1 MSLGPRRSRRDGHGG
16 LPMTASAVIIS
27 FLLGALQLFRG
38 FARINLWHVKRVQ
51 QVQELFRWG
60 LLRHQLTSK
69 GFPNFGSDG
78 PVVEAV
84 RKIVG
89 SLFWCLGA
97 LGTASSSDLLLKF
110 ARLGEMPRSGVTQEI
125 GGKGVAHVPR
135 HFKAAFG
142 LVAMMTR
149 IVHRAIH
156 PQLFVLI
163 FV

>member
-1 MSLGPRRSRRDGHGG
+1 MLPSLLLTRRSYTLFVVSARIATVWTLECFQRVRLSFRGRLPRRQFISQRSADRGSHG
-16 LPMTASAVIIS
+16 PI
-27 FLLGALQLFRG
+27 
-38 FARINLWHVKRVQ
+38 
-51 QVQELFRWG
+51 
-60 LLRHQLTSK
+60 
-69 GFPNFGSDG
+69 
-78 PVVEAV
+78 VEAV

-149 IVHRAIH
+149 IVHRAIL
-156 PQLFVLI
+156 PQLFVLV